1 MKPVQHI
8 KIGRGMKI
16 SELVKQME
24 NSGVMGAGRI
34 AKATEIMGRM
44 FNDKDCKIFFGVAG
58 AMVPGGMKELIID
71 VLKTERVAAFVT
83 TGANLVHDL
92 IEALGNR
99 HYQGSADVDD
109 KKLHKMGID
118 RIYNAFMKNEVYAGL
133 EKFFK
138 SHYEEIRH
146 FTKINDFLWKLGSLV
161 PAAAKDS
168 ILKVCY
174 ENKIP
179 IFCPGIA
186 DSGIGLMMWGN
197 IAAGKHCDLQAF
209 ADMDDIISLAW
220 KSKKNGI
227 LYVGGGL
234 PKNYIQQ
241 ALQFSKGA
249 SYGVQLT
256 ADLPQWGG
264 SSGAELREGI
274 SWGKM
279 NEKGK
284 FIDVYGDA
292 TITLPL
298 VWAAVKD
305 KISSSALL
313 SPKPSLG
320 SLMKSDRRKG

>member
-1 MKPVQHI
+1 MMPVKHI
-8 KIGRGMKI
+8 RISKKMSV
-16 SELVKQME
+16 SELVKQMSG
-24 NSGVMGAGRI
+24 SGVMGAGRV
-34 AKATEIMGRM
+34 AKAAGIMGQM

-71 VLKTERVAAFVT
+71 VLRTGRVSAFVT
-83 TGANLVHDL
+83 TGANLTHDL

-99 HYQGSADVDD
+99 HYQGTADADD

-118 RIYNAFMKNEVYAGL
+118 RIYNAFMKNEVYVGL

-138 SHYEEIRH
+138 LH
-146 FTKINDFLWKLGSLV
+146 FDKLCREKKINEFLWQLGSKV
-161 PAAAKDS
+161 KTKDS
-168 ILKVCY
+168 ILRVCY
-174 ENKIP
+174 KNKIP

-197 IAAGKHCDLQAF
+197 IAAGKRCDLQAF
-209 ADMDDIISLAW
+209 ADMDDIIKLAW

-249 SYGVQLT
+249 AYGVQLT

-292 TITLPL
+292 TITFPL

-305 KISSSALL
+305 KL
-313 SPKPSLG
+313 K
-320 SLMKSDRRKG
+320 